1 VTLYAESSAVL
12 RWLFDEGDAGA
23 ILEHLRQAA
32 KVVCSRLT
40 LIECRRVVQRA
51 TIEGRVGEAAAG
63 DALAAFAR
71 AAASW
76 AVLEL
81 TREVADRAEA
91 RFPLEPVRT
100 LDAIHLASALALRQ
114 ALPDLVV
121 LSTDARM
128 RRNCRRLGLA
138 WLPA

>member
-91 RFPLEPVRT
+91 RSRSNRCARSTRST
-100 LDAIHLASALALRQ
+100 LR
-114 ALPDLVV
+114 
-121 LSTDARM
+121 ARS
-128 RRNCRRLGLA
+128 RCGRRL
-138 WLPA
+138 PISSC

>member
-1 VTLYAESSAVL
+1 MTLYAESSAVL
-12 RWLFDEGDAGA
+12 RWLFDEGDAGVV
-23 ILEHLRQAA
+23 LENLRQAS

-51 TIEGRVGEAAAG
+51 AIEGRVAEADAAG
-63 DALAAFAR
+63 VLAAFAQ

-81 TREVADRAEA
+81 TREVADRAEV

-114 ALPDLVV
+114 SLPDLVV
-121 LSTDARM
+121 LSTDDRM
-128 RRNCRRLGLA
+128 RRNCKRLGLDC
-138 WLPA
+138 LPA